1 MHNEHM
7 SASATDGTRMGR
19 HAPVLV
25 VGAGVAGLVT
35 AIGLARLGQR
45 PIVVERG
52 RGVTPAPRGNV
63 LGTRTAEV
71 LRAWSLEDRVR
82 AQAVDAVP
90 ALRSADTLADAGDVV
105 DLAPGGGPDVIS
117 PTTPVV
123 VGEDVL
129 ESVLRAHL
137 QAYGVPV
144 VSGLELASLRQDE
157 LGVTAVLAERR
168 TRRRLTVQAQYVVG
182 ADGDGARVR
191 ALLDVAV
198 TGPDQVERYVST
210 LFRAPLARL
219 APTSAQYAAT
229 AVLAPEGIGIFQPV
243 GGDDRWLFSS
253 PRPPWLPSAA
263 DDGRAARER
272 MVRAASGVPDL
283 DVDVLDVTEHTFAAQ
298 VADRYRVGR
307 GFLAGEA
314 AHRVTPRGASTV
326 DAAVEDGY
334 NLAWKLAFVLGG
346 LAGDELLD
354 TYEAERRP
362 AATAAAERALA
373 GARAYGPL
381 APLAPPDHLGDVV
394 GGLPAR
400 YRTGA
405 LADDG
410 SSGRERQTRHARAPP
425 VVRPGRGLRVHPRP
439 VRRHRDPAARPGR

>member
-19 HAPVLV
+19 YAPVLV
-25 VGAGVAGLVT
+25 VGAGVAGLGHRDR
-35 AIGLARLGQR
+35 AGPAG
-45 PIVVERG
+45 PAADRG
-52 RGVTPAPRGNV
+52 RARSRRHPGPARQRAGDPYRRGAPRVGA
-63 LGTRTAEV
+63 GGPGA
-71 LRAWSLEDRVR
+71 RAGRR
-82 AQAVDAVP
+82 RGP
-90 ALRSADTLADAGDVV
+90 ALRSADTLADADDVV

-157 LGVTAVLAERR
+157 LGVTAVLGERR
-168 TRRRLTVQAQYVVG
+168 TRRRLTVQARYVVG

-198 TGPDQVERYVST
+198 TGPDQLERYVST

-283 DVDVLDVTEHTFAAQ
+283 DVYVLDVTEHRSRRRSPTGTASG
-298 VADRYRVGR
+298 VA
-307 GFLAGEA
+307 
-314 AHRVTPRGASTV
+314 S
-326 DAAVEDGY
+326 
-334 NLAWKLAFVLGG
+334 W
-346 LAGDELLD
+346 
-354 TYEAERRP
+354 
-362 AATAAAERALA
+362 
-373 GARAYGPL
+373 
-381 APLAPPDHLGDVV
+381 
-394 GGLPAR
+394 PAR
-400 YRTGA
+400 RRTA
-405 LADDG
+405 
-410 SSGRERQTRHARAPP
+410 
-425 VVRPGRGLRVHPRP
+425 
-439 VRRHRDPAARPGR
+439 